1 MMGKDFDNPM
11 GKTDK
16 KGNLLKM
23 SHLLNMAVFPGIQGG
38 PLEHV
43 IASKAVA
50 FGEAL
55 SPEFKNYS
63 KQVMANAKAFSKAFV
78 DKGYSIVSGG
88 TDNHLFLLDL
98 RLVSVT
104 GKVAENSLVLADITV
119 NKNMIP
125 FDPTPP
131 MTTSG
136 IRLGTAA
143 MTTRGFVESDFI
155 QVADWI
161 DYLLR
166 NINQESALKE
176 IKAKV
181 NLYMK
186 DFPLYP

>member
-1 MMGKDFDNPM
+1 
-11 GKTDK
+11 
-16 KGNLLKM
+16 
-23 SHLLNMAVFPGIQGG
+23 
-38 PLEHV
+38 
-43 IASKAVA
+43 
-50 FGEAL
+50 
-55 SPEFKNYS
+55 
-63 KQVMANAKAFSKAFV
+63 
-78 DKGYSIVSGG
+78 
-88 TDNHLFLLDL
+88 
-98 RLVSVT
+98 
-104 GKVAENSLVLADITV
+104 
-119 NKNMIP
+119 MIP

-166 NINQESALKE
+166 NINHESALKE